1 MNFEREKKKKNF
13 EVELDE
19 IDFDIAKNETTKFT
33 LNISPL
39 HTRQFLEMMS
49 EDFYKNLNLAEKEA
63 IVKIIINMVTNM
75 LNGLEFSQ

>member
-1 MNFEREKKKKNF
+1 M
-13 EVELDE
+13 EVDE

-39 HTRQFLEMMS
+39 HTRQLLEMMS